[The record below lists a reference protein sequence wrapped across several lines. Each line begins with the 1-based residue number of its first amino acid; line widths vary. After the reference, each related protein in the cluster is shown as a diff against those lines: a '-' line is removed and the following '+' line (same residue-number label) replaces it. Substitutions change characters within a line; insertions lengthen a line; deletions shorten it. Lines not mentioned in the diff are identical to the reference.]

1 MLAADAFHIHLH
13 SAIMN
18 QSVAYRTAL
27 LICCALSLGVL
38 ANVFVM
44 QGTQPRLAM
53 SRPLAQPSRAP
64 RGDAR
69 PASQEP
75 KRGTTAASVAS
86 PDLIRAVQR
95 ELYAAGFARNAP
107 DGALDMATRAAIL
120 AWERENGLPLTADA
134 TEEVLRALLLGAG
147 IVRQASADRPS
158 PTVQM
163 LVRHI
168 QILLKSRGIEAL
180 QINGKRDE
188 KTRAAIVAFQR
199 RQSMPVDGKISAAL
213 VVRLEAAG
221 MHGR

>member
-1 MLAADAFHIHLH
+1 MD
-13 SAIMN
+13 
-18 QSVAYRTAL
+18 QSVAYLTAL

-53 SRPLAQPSRAP
+53 SRPSVQPSRAP
-64 RGDAR
+64 HADTR
-69 PASQEP
+69 PLADET
-75 KRGTTAASVAS
+75 KRGANAASVAS
-86 PDLIRAVQR
+86 PDLIRAIQR

-147 IVRQASADRPS
+147 IVRQANANRPS

-168 QILLKSRGIEAL
+168 QILLKSRGFEAL
-180 QINGKRDE
+180 RINGKRDE
-188 KTRAAIVAFQR
+188 PTRTAIAAFQR